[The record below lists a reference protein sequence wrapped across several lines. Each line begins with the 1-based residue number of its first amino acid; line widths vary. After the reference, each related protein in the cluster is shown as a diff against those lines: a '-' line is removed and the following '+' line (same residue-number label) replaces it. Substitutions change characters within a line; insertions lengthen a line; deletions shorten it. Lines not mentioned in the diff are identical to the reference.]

1 MATSWIKYVDL
12 KPNLN
17 QAVAIAASPG
27 LRSVGILSLEY
38 LIYKL
43 NAKLFAELYSAYF
56 PVVYETAPSYSTQP
70 RVYGYIGVLV
80 DTGEVKIPSVK
91 FYVYDNIVLVR
102 GYQANFH
109 GQWEVAEETV
119 SLLQDIGVRR
129 IIALAAYGVEGSQIC
144 IAAVR
149 EDLIKEFSSKYMVN
163 VGYKGPLMGFTGL
176 ILGLAYIKNMD
187 ALCLLSRT
195 TPNPEDPEDPDPR
208 SAQILT
214 GKIMEVLGLNID
226 LSDFTDVVSRRLTR
240 IDKS

>member
-1 MATSWIKYVDL
+1 MATTWIRYLDL

-27 LRSVGILSLEY
+27 LRSVGVLSLEY
-38 LIYKL
+38 LISKL
-43 NAKLFAELYSAYF
+43 NAKLFAELYSAHF
-56 PVVYETAPSYSTQP
+56 PVIYETAPSYSTQP
-70 RVYGYIGVLV
+70 RVYGYIGVLI
-80 DTGEVKIPSVK
+80 DSGEVKIPSVK
-91 FYVYDNIVLVR
+91 FYIYGNIVLVR

-119 SLLQDIGVRR
+119 NLLHDIGVKR

-149 EDLIKEFSSKYMVN
+149 KDLIREFSSKYMVD

-176 ILGLAYIKNMD
+176 ILGVAYIKNMD

-195 TPNPEDPEDPDPR
+195 TPNPQDPEDPDPK

-214 GKIMEVLGLNID
+214 GKIVEILDLNID
-226 LSDFTDVVSRRLTR
+226 LSDFMDIVSRRLSPNSYR
-240 IDKS
+240 